1 MPEFVNTDEKRL
13 KQVLHN
19 ILQNSIKFT
28 LRGKI
33 TVIIDYD
40 PNICKLMIKVK
51 DTGIG
56 ISDAD
61 KPNVF
66 QLFGNINQ
74 LAYTNTKGIGLGL
87 HICKRIVENFNG

>member
-1 MPEFVNTDEKRL
+1 MTTDEKRL

-19 ILQNSIKFT
+19 ILQNAIKFT

-33 TVIIDYD
+33 MVVIDYERATSR
-40 PNICKLMIKVK
+40 LSIKVK

-66 QLFGNINQ
+66 
-74 LAYTNTKGIGLGL
+74 
-87 HICKRIVENFNG
+87 